1 MSGGAQG
8 DAAAL
13 REPWQT
19 LPEQA
24 DAATFGIWVF
34 IASEALFFAAF
45 FMAFAYLRILHPH
58 EFALASSRT
67 GLAYGTVNTAL
78 LLTSSLTMALA
89 TRAAGLDLHRLC
101 VILLATT
108 VALGLAFLTVKGFEY
123 RDDITK
129 HLYPGQDFPIPL
141 APAQLFFSAYW
152 TITVIHVIHLS
163 FGIVAVGRLALQIG
177 RSALPLASPQMEVT
191 ALYWTLVDIVWV
203 LLYPLIYLGGRS

>member
-1 MSGGAQG
+1 MSAAEGHT
-8 DAAAL
+8 AAL

-45 FMAFAYLRILHPH
+45 FMAFTSLRIIHPH

-67 GLAYGTVNTAL
+67 GLPYGTVNTIL
-78 LLTSSLTMALA
+78 LLTSSLTMSLGS
-89 TRAAGLDLHRLC
+89 RAAALDLRRLC
-101 VILLATT
+101 IGFFVATL
-108 VALGLAFLTVKGFEY
+108 ALGAAFLVVKGFEY
-123 RDDITK
+123 KDDIDK
-129 HLYPGQDFPIPL
+129 HLYPGPGFPIPL

-152 TITVIHVIHLS
+152 AITVIHVLHLS
-163 FGIVAVGRLALQIG
+163 LGLVAVGRLVIQVL
-177 RSALPLASPQMEVT
+177 RRVLPLDSPQVDVT
-191 ALYWTLVDIVWV
+191 ALYWSLVDIVWV